1 MAEPGLKGFTTRILE
16 YDKVEAII
24 LRPAETVVRY
34 GKLLQV
40 RDRSQDGK
48 VFLAM
53 VVNVKEET
61 THPAL
66 DVERFRDLYLRVAET
81 RLEDAS
87 RVLEELFSPQQD
99 LIKWN
104 SIMTVELS
112 VLGEVTGEGLRG
124 YDRPPRPMS
133 EVREPSPK
141 WLEEVIHAGLG
152 DYEIRGVYI
161 GRLSVE
167 PDVRI
172 YLNPYRFTMHLSILA
187 QTGGGKTETVKRLV
201 AETQWRRPFLGLK
214 GGAIV
219 FDVAGEYTGYPYV
232 KPDSVPL
239 LDAVLR
245 PGAYGGAGEP
255 PERLTVIVPYTLPG
269 WRGKDRLATG
279 IRDLAVTLKLRTE
292 LEWRAVIIDRTDFYD
307 AIAGEELS
315 EVKAAEALES
325 DALILALPYPS
336 FMSVGELRELSGSRS
351 EYFEVIVDEVA
362 SILDLVEGD
371 DILSVPAVFTVV
383 KLARSAD
390 KQAAKKQQVKRTL
403 TATLVKAQEDIYAAM
418 AEAREKGPVFLRFID
433 RDDLENLLVVA
444 RLKGVE
450 VDEVAEKVGE
460 AVESLV
466 ALYDSRTLASIQRG
480 LKRTVLMTSAVLDKR
495 VFDVIVERMVEGF
508 TIVHLAPPSMGDVDL
523 LLGLLI
529 RQVFQYH
536 VGRYEPDRLTLL
548 VVEEAHNLAPPQEER
563 ASKESLLRV
572 AREGRK
578 WGLSLW
584 LVTQRPSFVDADI
597 LSQAATSILLRTT
610 NPDDLGMIRR
620 SVESVAAEIVDRLPE
635 LEPSRGEALVVG
647 LAAPERRIP
656 LLVSVERLRRA
667 GRGG

>member
-1 MAEPGLKGFTTRILE
+1 
-16 YDKVEAII
+16 
-24 LRPAETVVRY
+24 
-34 GKLLQV
+34 
-40 RDRSQDGK
+40 
-48 VFLAM
+48 
-53 VVNVKEET
+53 
-61 THPAL
+61 
-66 DVERFRDLYLRVAET
+66 
-81 RLEDAS
+81 
-87 RVLEELFSPQQD
+87 
-99 LIKWN
+99 
-104 SIMTVELS
+104 
-112 VLGEVTGEGLRG
+112 
-124 YDRPPRPMS
+124 MS
-133 EVREPSPK
+133 EVREPSPR

-152 DYEIRGVYI
+152 DYERRGVYI

-201 AETQWRRPFLGLK
+201 AETQWRRRLLGLK

-245 PGAYGGAGEP
+245 PEAYGGSGEP
-255 PERLTVIVPYTLPG
+255 PGRVTVIVPYTLPG
-269 WRGKDRLATG
+269 WRGMDRLATG
-279 IRDLAVTLKLRTE
+279 IRDLAETLRLRTK
-292 LEWRAVIIDRTDFYD
+292 LEWRAVIIDRTGFYD
-307 AIAGEELS
+307 AIAGRPLS
-315 EVKAAEALES
+315 EIGAAEALES

-351 EYFEVIVDEVA
+351 EYFDVIVDEVA

-371 DILSVPAVFTVV
+371 DVLSVPAVYTVV
-383 KLARSAD
+383 KLARTAD
-390 KQAAKKQQVKRTL
+390 RQATRQQQVEKAL
-403 TATLVKAQEDIYAAM
+403 KPVLAKAQEDLEAAV
-418 AEAREKGPVFLRFID
+418 AEARAKGLHLFRFLTRS
-433 RDDLENLLVVA
+433 DLENLLVAA
-444 RLKGVE
+444 RLRGVS
-450 VDEVAEKVGE
+450 VDEVAESVGE

-466 ALYDSRTLASIQRG
+466 ALYDSRTLASVQRG
-480 LKRTVLMTSAVLDKR
+480 LKRAVLMTSAVLDKR
-495 VFDVIVERMVEGF
+495 VFGAIVERAVEGF

-610 NPDDLGMIRR
+610 NPEDLGMIRR
-620 SVESVAAEIVDRLPE
+620 SVESVAADVVDRLPE

-667 GRGG
+667 GGGG

>member
-1 MAEPGLKGFTTRILE
+1 VADSGLKGFTTRILE

-34 GKLLQV
+34 GKLLEV
-40 RDRSQDGK
+40 RDRSQGGK
-48 VFLAM
+48 VFLGM
-53 VVNVKEET
+53 VANVKEET

-112 VLGEVTGEGLRG
+112 VLGEVSEGGLRG

-133 EVREPSPK
+133 EVREPSPE
-141 WLEEVIHAGLG
+141 WLESVIHAGIP
-152 DYEIRGVYI
+152 DYREKGVYI

-167 PDVRI
+167 PQVRV

-201 AETQWRRPFLGLK
+201 AETQWRRGLLRLR

-232 KPDSVPL
+232 KPEAVPL
-239 LDAVLR
+239 LDAVLK
-245 PGAYGGAGEP
+245 PSLYGGMGSP
-255 PERLTVIVPYTLPG
+255 PERVTIVVPYSLPG
-269 WRGKDRLATG
+269 WRGLRDFTLGVRGLAE
-279 IRDLAVTLKLRTE
+279 TLTLRTG
-292 LEWRAVIIDRTDFYD
+292 LEWRALVIERTGFYD
-307 AIAGEELS
+307 AVAGSELD
-315 EVKAAEALES
+315 VIGAADALDS
-325 DALILALPYPS
+325 DALIVALPYPS
-336 FMSVGELRELSGSRS
+336 FMSVGELRELSGSKS
-351 EYFEVIVDEVA
+351 EYFDVIVDEVA
-362 SILDLVEGD
+362 SILDLVEGN
-371 DILSVPAVFTVV
+371 DILSVPVVYTVV
-383 KLARSAD
+383 KLARAVDRQSGR
-390 KQAAKKQQVKRTL
+390 QVANALKSL
-403 TATLVKAQEDIYAAM
+403 LSQAQEDPEAA
-418 AEAREKGPVFLRFID
+418 ARAAREKGVGFLRFIT
-433 RDDLENLLVVA
+433 RHDLENLIVAA
-444 RLKGVE
+444 RLRGVSVE
-450 VDEVAEKVGE
+450 RVAESVGE
-460 AVESLV
+460 AVESLS
-466 ALYDSRTLASIQRG
+466 ALYDSRTLASVQRG
-480 LKRTVLMTSAVLDKR
+480 LKKAVLTTSAVLDKR
-495 VFDVIVERMVEGF
+495 LFRAIVERAVEGF

-523 LLGLLI
+523 LLGLFI
-529 RQVFQYH
+529 RQVFEYH
-536 VGRYEPDRLTLL
+536 VGGYEPDRLTLL

-563 ASKESLLRV
+563 ASKEALLRV

-610 NPDDLGMIRR
+610 NPEDLSMIRR

-647 LAAPERRIP
+647 LAAPERRVP

-667 GRGG
+667 EG